1 MALAL
6 IVLLWLGFVG
16 MLVNILMAQIP
27 TISSFVTTA
36 TGTTFLASHFVL
48 GVSASILALFG
59 VVITMFYFI
68 GTAKAVK
75 EAVRDYDLD
84 REYYEMTLKYK
95 RKYFPGMTGSLI
107 FYIALPSLGSAV
119 MVDYLPVWSHGVF
132 AYLTLL
138 VHGWICLR
146 GQQYLLENDRLMAKV
161 DWLVREAE
169 KGSITR
175 G

>member
-16 MLVNILMAQIP
+16 ILINILMAEVP
-27 TISSFVTTA
+27 FLSTFVSSA
-36 TGTTFLASHFVL
+36 IGTSFLESHFVL
-48 GVSASILALFG
+48 GVSASIIALFG

-84 REYYEMTLKYK
+84 RGYYEMTLKYK
-95 RKYFPGMTGSLI
+95 RKFFPGMTGSLL

-119 MVDYLPVWSHGVF
+119 MVDYLPAWSHGVF
-132 AYLTLL
+132 GYLTLL
-138 VHGWICLR
+138 VHAWICFR
-146 GQQYLLENDRLMAKV
+146 GTQYLMENDRLMAKV

-169 KGSITR
+169 KEESS
-175 G
+175 